1 MSERIIRLSMQ
12 AFRGVPTTLE
22 IQLDGRS
29 MALYGENGTGKSTVA
44 DALEW
49 YFTNRIELLS
59 HEGREHAIR
68 HLGAAPDSATTVTV
82 ETTGE
87 LGGTIV
93 HPARG
98 SSKARDVGSQE
109 TFLLRGRTLADFINK
124 PKAKKWQ
131 AIAEILGLE
140 AVDQLRLDLQR
151 ARNELR
157 TAASEE
163 RLRLEAVEAPLRRLI
178 PDLSE
183 ARLLQELQHRCD
195 RVAVMAPEN
204 LDAVCSGSWAPAILE
219 PDDGSAALR
228 AIDIRTLADE
238 LRVAIRLGAAG
249 DAIAVWND
257 HVTRESRQL
266 GARLAV
272 LRAADRFLEANTET
286 RECPVCGSPVN
297 AAELVRRVESLLKE
311 LERER
316 DAAHRAESELQGVVQ
331 AVENAEAQRARQLG
345 EARRLGIDLPP
356 LPRSPGPV
364 LRAAFEAR
372 EPLSL
377 RVITEYADALGEWRR
392 QAVARLEAEAP
403 VPTDPREALL
413 VEIGMMSE
421 QARSWRAAMSHTSR
435 AERASNLADAVF
447 SVYQRRQ
454 KAHLDA
460 VLRKISGKTADLYG
474 RLHPGEGLGGV
485 AIEIWSEKG
494 VELAVDFHG
503 SHQRPP
509 HGVLSESHLNSLAI
523 ALFLAMAETFNSRL
537 GFVVLDDVVNSFDEA
552 HRASLAELL
561 ARGFGHRQLIVLT
574 HDHLFYKRLVMLA
587 QDWNRLEF
595 TSCDFAEGPRR
606 SGYST
611 VELSDAARRRLDD
624 GDLQGAAAKARRA
637 LEEVLQEICE
647 GLRMPL
653 PFRRGA
659 DNDRR
664 EVRELL
670 MGLLRGLK
678 DQSKPLY
685 DELLPLLKAIELDTQ
700 AALNVEVHAGDDR
713 ATRNEVAAALDR
725 IDELNRVWSC
735 SGCHT
740 RVWKR
745 GTPDAASCSCR
756 EKRYPPRQ
764 GEWLQVVASSS

>member
-1 MSERIIRLSMQ
+1 VSERITRLSMQ
-12 AFRGVPTTLE
+12 AFRGVPATLE
-22 IQLDGRS
+22 IRLDGRS
-29 MALYGENGTGKSTVA
+29 MALYGENGTGKSTIA

-68 HLGAAPDSATTVTV
+68 HLGAAPDSTTTVTV

-93 HPARG
+93 HPAHG
-98 SSKARDVGSQE
+98 SSKARDVGSRE

-163 RLRLEAVEAPLRRLI
+163 RSRLGAVEEPLRRVI

-183 ARLLQELQHRCD
+183 ARLLQELQRRCD
-195 RVAVMAPEN
+195 RVGVMAPES

-228 AIDIRTLADE
+228 AIDLQTLADE
-238 LRVAIRLGAAG
+238 LRVAIRLTGTG
-249 DAIAVWND
+249 HAIEIWND
-257 HVTRESRQL
+257 HVARGSKQL

-286 RECPVCGSPVN
+286 SECPVCGSPVD
-297 AAELVRRVESLLKE
+297 AAVLARRVESLLTE
-311 LERER
+311 LEQER
-316 DAAHRAESELQGVVQ
+316 DAAHRAESELQGIAQ

-364 LRAAFEAR
+364 LRAAFEAG
-372 EPLSL
+372 EPLNL
-377 RVITEYADALGEWRR
+377 RVITEYVDALGEWRR
-392 QAVARLEAEAP
+392 QAAGRLEEEAP

-421 QARSWRAAMSHTSR
+421 QARSWRAAMSHASR
-435 AERASNLADAVF
+435 AERAAHLADAVF

-460 VLRKISGKTADLYG
+460 VLRRISGKTAELYG
-474 RLHPGEGLGGV
+474 RLHPGEGLGDV
-485 AIEIWSEKG
+485 AIETWSEKG

-509 HGVLSESHLNSLAI
+509 HGILSESHLNSLAI
-523 ALFLAMAETFNSRL
+523 ALFLAMAETFNRHL
-537 GFVVLDDVVNSFDEA
+537 GFVVLDDIVNSFDEP

-561 ARGFGHRQLIVLT
+561 ARSFHHRQLIVLT
-574 HDHLFYKRLVMLA
+574 HDHLFFKRLVMLA
-587 QDWNRLEF
+587 QDWTRLEF

-611 VELSDAARRRLDD
+611 VELSEAARRRLDD

-713 ATRNEVAAALDR
+713 ATRNEIGAALDR
-725 IDELNRVWSC
+725 IDELDRVWSC
-735 SGCHT
+735 TGCHT
-740 RVWKR
+740 RVWRR
-745 GTPDAASCSCR
+745 GTPDASSCGCR
-756 EKRYPPRQ
+756 AKRYPPRQ
-764 GEWLQVVASSS
+764 GEWVDTVTTSR